1 MTIPPEAP
9 EPPTTESAPAGS
21 DPSPRPSRDQLRNL
35 GALRRTTSTAP
46 EGRHIAGVA
55 GGIAR
60 HLDVDPL
67 LVRVLLVVS
76 VFFGGAG
83 AIVYVA
89 AWLFAPEDGHEDGFV
104 PVGPPTRN
112 LLLWVATG
120 VATLS
125 LLGDALGD
133 TNIPWF
139 WLLVLGIAAV
149 WWLNR
154 DKKKTAAPSN
164 APGYQNDPGDP
175 GDPGNPGNP
184 GNPHTAVFP
193 VQPSPMPAPWTSVPP
208 QMQLPR
214 RPKPPLLF
222 GPAIATAALVA
233 GLLGL
238 ADVANWFPV
247 SSSAYPAAVT
257 AVFGAFLVLGAFWGR
272 AGGLIALALVS
283 LLVLAGTTAVSMV
296 GHTGLQFTT
305 PVDAQPQTVAELE
318 ETYSFSVGAARIDL
332 GELDADTLDGERVEI
347 RGEVGEITVIVPD
360 DASIAVD
367 ARITGPGEAEVFE
380 TTAGDIDGAHLE
392 RTLEA
397 NANTS
402 SEGEDPEADLHITA
416 MTDVGAIKI
425 FRESDPRAEDVRDAI
440 ERSIR

>member
-1 MTIPPEAP
+1 M
-9 EPPTTESAPAGS
+9 
-21 DPSPRPSRDQLRNL
+21 
-35 GALRRTTSTAP
+35 RRTSSTAP

-67 LVRVLLVVS
+67 LVRILLVVS

-89 AWLFAPEDGHEDGFV
+89 AWLLAPEDGHEDGFM

-120 VATLS
+120 IATLS

-139 WLLVLGIAAV
+139 WLLVLGIVAV
-149 WWLNR
+149 WWINR
-154 DKKKTAAPSN
+154 DKKKTGTPPN
-164 APGYQNDPGDP
+164 APHYPNDPGDP
-175 GDPGNPGNP
+175 GTAADPGNPN
-184 GNPHTAVFP
+184 TAVLP

-208 QMQLPR
+208 QIHLPR
-214 RPKPPLLF
+214 RPKSPLLF

-247 SSSAYPAAVT
+247 SGSAYPAAVT

-272 AGGLIALALVS
+272 AGGLIALGLAS
-283 LLVLAGTTAVSMV
+283 LLVLAGTTAFSMV
-296 GHTGLQFTT
+296 DRTGLQFTR
-305 PVDAQPQTVAELE
+305 PLDAQPQTVAELE

-347 RGEVGEITVIVPD
+347 RGEVGEITVIVPY
-360 DASIAVD
+360 DASVAVD
-367 ARITGPGEAEVFE
+367 ARITGPGEAKVFE

-402 SEGEDPEADLHITA
+402 SKGEDPEADLHITA
-416 MTDVGAIKI
+416 FTEVGAINI
-425 FRESDPRAEDVRDAI
+425 FRESDPKAEDVRDAI

>member
-89 AWLFAPEDGHEDGFV
+89 AWLLAPEDGQEDGFM

-120 VATLS
+120 IATLS

-139 WLLVLGIAAV
+139 WLLVLGVVAV
-149 WWLNR
+149 WWINR
-154 DKKKTAAPSN
+154 DKKKAATPPN
-164 APGYQNDPGDP
+164 APGYQNDPDAP
-175 GDPGNPGNP
+175 RDSGDPGNPG
-184 GNPHTAVFP
+184 TAVFTA
-193 VQPSPMPAPWTSVPP
+193 QPSPMPAPWTSVPP

-214 RPKPPLLF
+214 RRPKPPLLF
-222 GPAIATAALVA
+222 GPALATAALVA

-238 ADVANWFPV
+238 ADVAGWFHV
-247 SSSAYPAAVT
+247 SASAYPAAVT

-272 AGGLIALALVS
+272 AGGLIALGLVS

-296 GHTGLQFTT
+296 GRTGLQLTA
-305 PVDAQPQTVAELE
+305 PVDAQPQTVAELQ
-318 ETYSFSVGAARIDL
+318 ETYSFSVGEARIDL
-332 GELDADTLDGERVEI
+332 GELDGDTLDGQRVEI

-360 DASIAVD
+360 DASVAVD
-367 ARITGPGEAEVFE
+367 ARVTGPGEAKVFE
-380 TTAGDIDGAHLE
+380 TSVGDIDGAHLE

-402 SEGEDPEADLHITA
+402 SEGEDPEADLHISA
-416 MTDVGAIKI
+416 LTDVGAIKV
-425 FRESDPRAEDVRDAI
+425 FRESDPRAEAVRDAI

>member
-9 EPPTTESAPAGS
+9 EPPTTESASAGP
-21 DPSPRPSRDQLRNL
+21 DPSPRPSRDKLRNL

-67 LVRVLLVVS
+67 LVRILLVVS

-89 AWLFAPEDGHEDGFV
+89 AWLLAPEDGAEDGFM

-112 LLLWVATG
+112 LLLWIATG
-120 VATLS
+120 VATIS
-125 LLGDALGD
+125 LLGEAVGD

-139 WLLVLGIAAV
+139 WLLVLAGAGA
-149 WWLNR
+149 WWFSR
-154 DKKKTAAPSN
+154 DKKRGTP
-164 APGYQNDPGDP
+164 PTT
-175 GDPGNPGNP
+175 PGNPITTVPAGQ
-184 GNPHTAVFP
+184 TM
-193 VQPSPMPAPWTSVPP
+193 PMPAPWTSVPP
-208 QMQLPR
+208 QVRLPR
-214 RPKPPLLF
+214 KPKPPLLF

-247 SSSAYPAAVT
+247 SGSAYPAALT

-272 AGGLIALALVS
+272 AGGLIAMGLLSV
-283 LLVLAGTTAVSMV
+283 LVLAGTTAVSMV
-296 GHTGLQFTT
+296 GRTDLQFTT

-318 ETYSFSVGAARIDL
+318 EAYTFSVGAARIDL
-332 GELDADTLDGERVEI
+332 GELDADTLNGERVEI

-360 DASIAVD
+360 DASVAVD
-367 ARITGPGEAEVFE
+367 ARITGPGEVKVFE
-380 TTAGDIDGAHLE
+380 TTAGDIDGAHVE

-397 NANTS
+397 DAKAS
-402 SEGEDPEADLHITA
+402 SKGEDPEADLHITA
-416 MTDVGAIKI
+416 LTDVGGIKI

>member
-67 LVRVLLVVS
+67 LVRILLVVS

-89 AWLFAPEDGHEDGFV
+89 AWLLAPEDGQEDGFM

-112 LLLWVATG
+112 LLLWVAAG
-120 VATLS
+120 IATLS

-139 WLLVLGIAAV
+139 WLLVLGVVAV
-149 WWLNR
+149 WWINR
-154 DKKKTAAPSN
+154 DKKKTATSPN
-164 APGYQNDPGDP
+164 APGRQNDPGDP
-175 GDPGNPGNP
+175 GAPRNPD
-184 GNPHTAVFP
+184 TAVLAA
-193 VQPSPMPAPWTSVPP
+193 QPSPMPAPWTSVPP

-222 GPAIATAALVA
+222 GPALATAALVA

-238 ADVANWFPV
+238 ADVAGWFPV
-247 SSSAYPAAVT
+247 SASTYPAAVT

-272 AGGLIALALVS
+272 AGGLIALGLVS

-296 GHTGLQFTT
+296 GRTGLQLTT
-305 PVDAQPQTVAELE
+305 PIDAQPRTVAELQ
-318 ETYSFSVGAARIDL
+318 ETYSFSVGEARIDL
-332 GELDADTLDGERVEI
+332 GELDGDTLDGEHVEI

-360 DASIAVD
+360 DASVAVD
-367 ARITGPGEAEVFE
+367 ARVTGPGEAKVFE
-380 TTAGDIDGAHLE
+380 TSVGDIDGAHLE
-392 RTLEA
+392 RTLQA

-416 MTDVGAIKI
+416 LTDLGAIKV
-425 FRESDPRAEDVRDAI
+425 FRESDPRAENVRDAI

>member
-1 MTIPPEAP
+1 VTIPPEAH
-9 EPPTTESAPAGS
+9 ES
-21 DPSPRPSRDQLRNL
+21 PSPRPSRDQLRNL
-35 GALRRTTSTAP
+35 GALRRTASTAP

-67 LVRVLLVVS
+67 LVRILLVVS

-89 AWLFAPEDGHEDGFV
+89 AWLLAPEDGAEDGLM

-112 LLLWVATG
+112 LLLWIATG

-125 LLGDALGD
+125 LLGDVFGE

-139 WLLVLGIAAV
+139 WLLVLAGAAV
-149 WWLNR
+149 WWFSRN
-154 DKKKTAAPSN
+154 KKSSTPPS
-164 APGYQNDPGDP
+164 AQ
-175 GDPGNPGNP
+175 GNPS
-184 GNPHTAVFP
+184 TAVPAGQTSF
-193 VQPSPMPAPWTSVPP
+193 MPAPWTSVPP
-208 QMQLPR
+208 HMRLPR

-238 ADVANWFPV
+238 ADVADWFPV
-247 SSSAYPAAVT
+247 SDSAYPAAVT

-272 AGGLIALALVS
+272 AGGLIALGLVS
-283 LLVLAGTTAVSMV
+283 LLVLAGTTAASMV
-296 GHTGLQFTT
+296 DRTDLQFTR

-318 ETYSFSVGAARIDL
+318 ETYTFSVGEARIDL
-332 GELDADTLDGERVEI
+332 GELDAETLGGERVEI

-360 DASIAVD
+360 DATVAVD
-367 ARITGPGEAEVFE
+367 AQITGPGEVKVFE
-380 TTAGDIDGAHLE
+380 TTAGDIDGAHVE

-402 SEGEDPEADLHITA
+402 VKGEDPDADLHVTA
-416 MTDVGAIKI
+416 FTDVGGIKI
-425 FRESDPRAEDVRDAI
+425 FRESDPRAEDARDAI

>member
-1 MTIPPEAP
+1 VTIPPEAP

-154 DKKKTAAPSN
+154 EKKTGTPPAQ
-164 APGYQNDPGDP
+164 GYPNDPGDP
-175 GDPGNPGNP
+175 GDQGNPD
-184 GNPHTAVFP
+184 TAVFA

-247 SSSAYPAAVT
+247 SDSAYPAAVT

-272 AGGLIALALVS
+272 AGGLIALGLVS

-296 GHTGLQFTT
+296 GRTGMHFTT

-332 GELDADTLDGERVEI
+332 GELDADTLDGERVQI

-360 DASIAVD
+360 DASVAVD
-367 ARITGPGEAEVFE
+367 ARITGPGEAKVFE
-380 TTAGDIDGAHLE
+380 TTGGDIDGAHLE

-402 SEGEDPEADLHITA
+402 SEGEDPDADLHITA
-416 MTDVGAIKI
+416 LTDVGAIKI